1 MFWEGY
7 EQEKCSATSILAPPM
22 IPVKVMRITNVNVG
36 VLAKEGAGPEGDA
49 SPVAVLPLRL
59 DSRLSVE
66 LCPGS
71 GTLPVPKLL

>member
-1 MFWEGY
+1 MFSNIHSGTSHDSREGN
-7 EQEKCSATSILAPPM
+7 
-22 IPVKVMRITNVNVG
+22 VRITNVNVG
-36 VLAKEGAGPEGDA
+36 VLAKEGAGPDGDA

-59 DSRLSVE
+59 DSRLGVE